1 MCFIKQVSIE
11 LASFPTRGQ
20 KPAPDRDPGASQ
32 LLGHRG
38 AQSRRMK
45 GSGCGAGCPPGCP
58 NWGCLFDST
67 CRLQS
72 DPGILTPPLYR
83 GSLERRLPRLLWL

>member
-38 AQSRRMK
+38 AQRRRMK
-45 GSGCGAGCPPGCP
+45 GSGCEAGVSAGMPQLG
-58 NWGCLFDST
+58 L
-67 CRLQS
+67 
-72 DPGILTPPLYR
+72 
-83 GSLERRLPRLLWL
+83 SL